1 MELLVTACSLHTCG
15 GVSDVLTIGTCWDA
29 DRLDLARF
37 GIVPDPELLSTAAA
51 RDPAFIAWAKGL
63 SVPSER

>member
-1 MELLVTACSLHTCG
+1 MELLVTACSRHTCG
-15 GVSDVLTIGTCWDA
+15 SVSADPTIGTCWDA

-51 RDPAFIAWAKGL
+51 RSPAFIVWAKGL
-63 SVPSER
+63 SAPSER